1 MTGGWCEV
9 GGVALRYR
17 CDGSDGPFLIL
28 IHEMGGMIESWD
40 RVVPLLQD
48 RFRIFRFDMR
58 GAGMSEKV
66 REGIRVDQ
74 LADDLA
80 ALLDTVGVTERAVVA
95 GCAVGA
101 AVALSFVTRHPE
113 RSAGLVLMNPALSV
127 TPENLPA
134 LRARAEHLRQAG
146 THGIVE
152 ESLASGYPESFR
164 AVDAAYFEMFR
175 ARWLA
180 NDPESLR
187 AHFLMLAGMDLRGDV
202 PKVACPILGISGRL
216 DPLRPTSYVRELLDL
231 ATNARLV
238 VIEAGHHMPDQAPDA
253 VAQELAAFVTH
264 VMGSRA
270 GEAA

>member
-1 MTGGWCEV
+1 M
-9 GGVALRYR
+9 
-17 CDGSDGPFLIL
+17 LIL
-28 IHEMGGMIESWD
+28 VHEMGGTIESWD
-40 RVVPLLQD
+40 RVVPLLQE

-66 REGIRVDQ
+66 KEGIRVDQ

-80 ALLDTVGVTERAVVA
+80 ALLDAVGVSEKALVA

-101 AVALSFVTRHPE
+101 AVALSFATRHLE
-113 RSAGLVLMNPALSV
+113 RCAGLVLMNPALNV
-127 TPENLPA
+127 IPENLPG
-134 LRARAEHLRQAG
+134 LQARAQRLREAG

-164 AVDAAYFEMFR
+164 ALDPAHFDLFR

-187 AHFLMLAGMDLRGDV
+187 AHFLMLAGMDLRSDLAAI
-202 PKVACPILGISGRL
+202 ACPVLGISGRF
-216 DPLRPTSYVRELLDL
+216 DPLRTTSYVQHLLDPVVD
-231 ATNARLV
+231 AQLV
-238 VIEAGHHMPDQAPDA
+238 VIDAGHHMPDQAPEA
-253 VAQELAAFVTH
+253 VAREIASFTLRLP
-264 VMGSRA
+264 GLRS